1 MTESILNEVK
11 DAVNVAE
18 DDAAFDIQIKL
29 YINSAFSTL
38 NQLGIGPDAGFRIAG
53 PDELWTEFVAEGPIL
68 DKVKEYISLKVR
80 YSWDPPGTGFHTTA
94 MKELVA
100 EAEARLSYMREET
113 DWVPPE
119 PEEPIIL
126 DPFGDPILDP

>member
-1 MTESILNEVK
+1 MANEILDEVK
-11 DAVNVAE
+11 DAVNVAP
-18 DDAAFDIQIKL
+18 DDTAFDKQIKL
-29 YINSAFSTL
+29 FINSAFSTL
-38 NQLGIGPDAGFRIAG
+38 NQLGIGPDAGFWVTEE
-53 PDELWTEFVAEGPIL
+53 DQDWTDFVDEGPIL
-68 DKVKEYISLKVR
+68 EKVKEYISLKVR

-94 MKELVA
+94 MKELIA

-113 DWVPPE
+113 EWVSPL